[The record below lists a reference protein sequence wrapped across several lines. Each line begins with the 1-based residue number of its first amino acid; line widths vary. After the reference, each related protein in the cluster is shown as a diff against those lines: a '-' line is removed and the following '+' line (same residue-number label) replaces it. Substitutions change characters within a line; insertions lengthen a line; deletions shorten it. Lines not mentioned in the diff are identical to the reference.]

1 MTTNSTLRSTA
12 LGLFIILLLA
22 GCTSQPQA
30 RTLAATIN
38 RDCGPADGPAFTV
51 SVPYE
56 AGRKVVISIWQAPD
70 IAGPKTFTLT
80 DPTDQ
85 TGSATLFTGADAWQP
100 LSGTVTFRGVNTGRP
115 VEGTFRLRTAS
126 GEALEAG
133 FMAEWTE
140 LPAYCG

>member
-1 MTTNSTLRSTA
+1 MMTNSTFRSTA
-12 LGLFIILLLA
+12 IGLLLLFLLA

-56 AGRKVVISIWQAPD
+56 SGRKVVISIWQAPD
-70 IAGPKTFTLT
+70 IAGPRTFTLT

-85 TGSATLFTGADAWQP
+85 TGSATLFTGAEAWEA
-100 LSGTVTFRGVNTGRP
+100 LSGTVTFRGVDFERP
-115 VEGTFRLRTAS
+115 VEGAFRLTSAS
-126 GEALEAG
+126 GEAFEAG
-133 FMAEWTE
+133 FAAEWIE
-140 LPAYCG
+140 FPAYCG